1 MNSYVEKN
9 DVAFN
14 AQLQNFNSKLPSYDT
29 TFGLTS
35 GVNSDVSI
43 SADDGAYF
51 NYVVQNCTQQETRY
65 HDWVA
70 YKTLARK
77 TNNDDVLGTAPA
89 ALPAIINPGAVPA
102 GIEDR
107 FRTLCQRIKKHGA
120 YTVGIGQDLGIEAP
134 TSVVDLDSKKP
145 VLTIKT
151 VAGHPHIDW
160 KKDNLDALDLYGT
173 DDTSGAYVLLGT
185 LTGHSFVDNRTLPT
199 GVSSRLR
206 KYKGIYRKKDVQIGQ
221 MSDEVSVTVATV

>member
-1 MNSYVEKN
+1 MHDYVETT
-9 DVAFN
+9 DVALN
-14 AQLQNFNSKLPSYDT
+14 AQLQNFSSKLPGYAT
-29 TFGLTS
+29 TFNLTTTT
-35 GVNSDVSI
+35 GGDVP
-43 SADDGAYF
+43 SAQADAAYF
-51 NYVVQNCTQQETRY
+51 NYVVQNCMQSETRY

-70 YKTLARK
+70 YKILARK
-77 TNNDDVLGTAPA
+77 TNNNDVLGLPPA
-89 ALPAIINPGAVPA
+89 AMPAIVNPGAVPA

-160 KKDNLDALDLYGT
+160 KKDNLDALDLYST
-173 DDTSGAYVLLGT
+173 DDTTGNYILLGT
-185 LTGHSFVDNRTLPT
+185 LTGHSFVDNRALPA
-199 GVSSRLR
+199 GVPSKVR
-206 KYKGIYRKKDVQIGQ
+206 KYKGIYRKKDTQIGQ
-221 MSDEVSVTVATV
+221 MSDEATVTVATV